1 MSKDK
6 FEKPTSIPASIP
18 AAEPEAS
25 SKLGSKPRSKPR
37 SKPDVN
43 ASASDNFHDAK
54 SQSLHGHEREHEQ
67 SQGSQAQNSPVNQA
81 GKGETGNASSQKEA
95 PSAQPVKGPSQISNA
110 VGAFQILPGESAE
123 KYYHG
128 LASTIDELGAK
139 SIMQVY
145 YAEKI
150 FQCLWWMRRY
160 ETQKR
165 SSIIKAMAN
174 ELAESPYFSNKD
186 QIMGITVLLEA
197 GRWSDSAIQKLMN
210 GKGHTAG
217 SLLEHAMDRQKQE
230 LMELEQCIALKAATL
245 LQLQKS
251 YEVLV
256 NRSVLHER
264 MKLQNELLKRDLLAI
279 DVTEVKGGKVVAQ
292 EALPEALEDA
302 PQDAHQKA
310 HQEAHQGAHQKT
322 HRPSDKG

>member
-6 FEKPTSIPASIP
+6 FVNPEAKPEAKSRAKPVVNP
-18 AAEPEAS
+18 AA
-25 SKLGSKPRSKPR
+25 
-37 SKPDVN
+37 
-43 ASASDNFHDAK
+43 SDQVHDGK
-54 SQSLHGHEREHEQ
+54 SENVQ
-67 SQGSQAQNSPVNQA
+67 SQNPGQNQGQGTDQVLDQSERSQAQKPSPQQA
-81 GKGETGNASSQKEA
+81 GEGKTGKAPSEAEA
-95 PSAQPVKGPSQISNA
+95 PRAQAVKSPSQISNA
-110 VGAFQILPGESAE
+110 VGASQILPGESAE

-139 SIMQVY
+139 SMMQIY
-145 YAEKI
+145 AAEKM

-165 SSIIKAMAN
+165 ASIIKAMAK
-174 ELAESPYFSNKD
+174 ELSGPSYGANKD

-217 SLLEHAMDRQKQE
+217 SLLEHAMDRQKEE
-230 LMELEQCIALKAATL
+230 LMELEQCIAQKAATL
-245 LQLQKS
+245 LQFQKS

-264 MKLQNELLKRDLLAI
+264 LKLQNELLKRDLFAI
-279 DVTEVKGGKVVAQ
+279 DVPMVKDAKLVEQGVPKGALKDALKDARQ
-292 EALPEALEDA
+292 EAYE
-302 PQDAHQKA
+302 
-310 HQEAHQGAHQKT
+310 
-322 HRPSDKG
+322 PSDKG